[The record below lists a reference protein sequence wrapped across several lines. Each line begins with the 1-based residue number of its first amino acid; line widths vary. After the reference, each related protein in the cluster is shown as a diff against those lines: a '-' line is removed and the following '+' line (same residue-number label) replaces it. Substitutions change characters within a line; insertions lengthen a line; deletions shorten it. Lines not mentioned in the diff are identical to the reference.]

1 MTFVF
6 TFDTWWRIV
15 VTDLRISSAYYKVFI
30 RNVKR
35 PAGFFRNC
43 VIYIT
48 IPTVREL
55 FKDAVIIMN
64 SNY

>member
-6 TFDTWWRIV
+6 TFDTWWRIF

-35 PAGFFRNC
+35 PAGFFE
-43 VIYIT
+43 IESST
-48 IPTVREL
+48 
-55 FKDAVIIMN
+55 
-64 SNY
+64 

>member
-35 PAGFFRNC
+35 PAGFFE
-43 VIYIT
+43 IESST
-48 IPTVREL
+48 
-55 FKDAVIIMN
+55 
-64 SNY
+64 